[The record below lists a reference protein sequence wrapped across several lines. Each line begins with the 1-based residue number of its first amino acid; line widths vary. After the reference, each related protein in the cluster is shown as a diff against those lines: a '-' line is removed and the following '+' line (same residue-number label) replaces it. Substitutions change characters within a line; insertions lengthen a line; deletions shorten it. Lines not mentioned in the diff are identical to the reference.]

1 MGYLLKKIGRIDMKF
16 FQVNLKKILDFFSAT
31 AYCMSLSWN
40 SSRFYT
46 ITRIVCQILLSMF
59 TIVVSYTGKYIID
72 LLTGE
77 WVQKDARQM
86 LFNLFFWLLIVTVF
100 RSLGQKVMLYC
111 QSMQSDKING
121 YLSAMMISQSLNA
134 DLEYID
140 NPKFHDKF
148 TSATRD
154 MSMVAHILWNV
165 LSCLSA
171 MVSFIISFTILSQIN
186 ILYGLIMIVVAIP
199 SSIATSK
206 YTKVL
211 FELSLEQLNGERKK
225 SYYQSIAIDRRY
237 AQDLRLFNAEK
248 YLRNRYIILWEKL
261 FKERK
266 KITKIRTIITCLM
279 DLLPELAIVIIG
291 INIALGV
298 MSGFGTVGD
307 YSLYTA
313 LISQL
318 WASIS
323 LLSSSAMQIYDNQIK
338 INNIKELENFRN
350 RVIEEGKIHL
360 ERIDSITF
368 DHVSFSYPGANFL
381 ALDDINFHMKR
392 EEKVALVGLN
402 GSGKSTLIKLLLRF
416 YDPDDGVI
424 LINGINIKNYSMT
437 ELRSNFSVYFQ
448 EMQNYSFV
456 LRDNFAIS
464 DQKIED
470 IDIIVQSALANASC
484 EDILRK
490 VNGNLGTSI
499 TRFFDEDGVE
509 LSGGQHQKLA
519 LARALFRS
527 HTALILDEPSSN
539 LDPKAEHMILQS
551 LHTLTQGKMTIFT
564 SHRLS
569 NVFLADRIIVLEN
582 GKIIEDGTQDELLKN
597 KQRYFELFR
606 YQQEKYCGGDKTNAD
621 CID

>member
-1 MGYLLKKIGRIDMKF
+1 MKT
-16 FQVNLKKILDFFSAT
+16 FQEKSKNLSDFFSAT
-31 AYCMSLSWN
+31 AYCLSLSWK

-46 ITRIVCQILLSMF
+46 IVRITGQILLSIL
-59 TIVVSYTGKYIID
+59 TIAVSYIGKYIID
-72 LLTGE
+72 LLTGV
-77 WVQKDARQM
+77 WAPNDKKQM
-86 LFNLFFWLLIVTVF
+86 LFILFFCLLIVTVF

-121 YLSAMMISQSLNA
+121 YLSARMISQSLKA

-148 TSATRD
+148 TSTTRD
-154 MSMVAHILWNV
+154 LSMTAHILWNV

-171 MVSFIISFTILSQIN
+171 MVSFLISFIILSRLSIF
-186 ILYGLIMIVVAIP
+186 YGLIVIVAAIP
-199 SSIATSK
+199 SSIATAK

-211 FELSLEQLNGERKK
+211 FDLSLEQLNGERKK
-225 SYYQSIAIDRRY
+225 SYYQSLAIDRNY
-237 AQDLRLFNAEK
+237 AQDLRLFNAER
-248 YLRNRYIILWEKL
+248 YLRNRYTILWKKL
-261 FKERK
+261 FEEKK
-266 KITKIRTIITCLM
+266 KITKIRTIFTCLLE
-279 DLLPELAIVIIG
+279 LLPELAVIIIG

-298 MSGFGTVGD
+298 MSGFNTVGD
-307 YSLYTA
+307 YSLYTS

-318 WASIS
+318 WAAIS
-323 LLSSSAMQIYDNQIK
+323 LLSSSALQIYDNQIK
-338 INNIKELENFRN
+338 LINIKEFENFKN
-350 RVIEEGKIHL
+350 HVIETGNIRL

-381 ALDDINFHMKR
+381 ALDDINIQLCC

-416 YDPDDGVI
+416 YDPDAGAI
-424 LINGINIKNYSMT
+424 LINGINIKEYSLA

-448 EMQNYSFV
+448 EMQNYSFT
-456 LRDNFAIS
+456 LRDNFTIS
-464 DQKIED
+464 NQEIGDDDRIA
-470 IDIIVQSALANASC
+470 QSALAKASC
-484 EDILRK
+484 DDILRK
-490 VNGNLGTSI
+490 VNGNLDTSI
-499 TRFFDEDGVE
+499 TRLFDEEGVE

-519 LARALFRS
+519 LARAFFRR

-569 NVFLADRIIVLEN
+569 NVFLSDRIIVLEN
-582 GKIIEDGTQDELLKN
+582 GKIIEDGTQEELLKN
-597 KQRYFELFR
+597 KQRYSELFR
-606 YQQEKYCGGDKTNAD
+606 YQQEKYITGDKSNAD
-621 CID
+621 SIN